1 MNFEPMETNDLRISG
16 IDERRGVCHISDVL
30 RVVLERIPAVTQS
43 DTDRCPR
50 PAIEVSNIMPFPGV
64 VADY

>member
-1 MNFEPMETNDLRISG
+1 METNDLRISS

-30 RVVLERIPAVTQS
+30 RVVLERIPAMTQS
-43 DTDRCPR
+43 GMDRCPR
-50 PAIEVSNIMPFPGV
+50 PAITASNIMPAPGV